1 MNVMSV
7 FDELVGQSHIVAS
20 LKDAVR
26 ASRSG
31 EQTQEMTHAW
41 LFTGPPGSGR
51 SSAAIAFAAALICPE
66 GGCGTCIDCRTAKAG
81 GHADVEVL
89 RTEGLSIK
97 VDEVR
102 ELLQRMAWAPSVG
115 GWRVVVME
123 DADRLT
129 ESAANALLKAIEEP
143 GARTVWLLCAP
154 TLFDVLPTIR
164 SRARHLQLRT
174 PSNSDVAQ
182 VLIQRD
188 GISPAMAD
196 FASRVSQG
204 HIGRARHLASD
215 ESIRSR
221 RNTIMNVPF
230 TITDIS
236 SAFAAAATLVELATA
251 EANAQSDARSEKE
264 SQELGLAWG
273 QGATGRGMAT
283 GGARA
288 LKELEKEQKSRATRM
303 VRDSLDGALLDL
315 ATLYRDVLMV
325 QSSLGDS
332 LINVELAEKI
342 VKLANQ
348 TRPERTLQKI
358 DAIMQARTNLSFN
371 AAPLLTIEA
380 LMCALAR

>member
-1 MNVMSV
+1 MSV
-7 FDELVGQSHIVAS
+7 FDELVGQSHIVNS
-20 LKDAVR
+20 LQDAVR
-26 ASRSG
+26 SSRNG
-31 EQTQEMTHAW
+31 EETQEMTHAW

-51 SSAAIAFAAALICPE
+51 SSAAIAFAAALICPD
-66 GGCGTCIDCRTAKAG
+66 GGCGTCIDCRSAKAG
-81 GHADVEVL
+81 GHADVEIL

-102 ELLQRMAWAPSVG
+102 ELLQRVAWAPSVG

-174 PSNSDVAQ
+174 PSSADVAQ
-182 VLIQRD
+182 VLISRD

-215 ESIRSR
+215 ESNRSR
-221 RNTIMNVPF
+221 RNTIMNLPF

-283 GGARA
+283 GGAKA

-325 QSSLGDS
+325 QSFHADS
-332 LINVELAEKI
+332 LINKEFAEKI
-342 VKLANQ
+342 EKLASQ
-348 TRPERTLQKI
+348 KSPEKILEKI

-371 AAPLLTIEA
+371 AAPLLTVEA
-380 LMCALAR
+380 LMCVLAR